1 VIDRLTGNGVADR
14 VLSSQSRVV
23 NSLLSARR
31 VDRMSEHADRVGDDA
46 YAPADMMDDLR
57 NGIFSE
63 MAGQDAIEIDVY
75 RRNLQ
80 RTYVDRLAGVIA
92 TPSAS
97 SDLPALARGE
107 LVAIMMMTNG
117 AAGDRAGDPTI
128 NAHLADLHARCR
140 KALDTD
146 SDTESN
152 A

>member
-1 VIDRLTGNGVADR
+1 MPNDVIDRLTGNGVADR

-31 VDRMSEHADRVGDDA
+31 VDRMSEHADRIGDDA

-57 NGIFSE
+57 DGIFAE
-63 MAGQDAIEIDVY
+63 MNGNDAIEIDVY

-80 RTYVDRLAGVIA
+80 RTYVDRLGGVIE

-107 LVAIMMMTNG
+107 LVAIMMMTNE
-117 AAGDRAGDPTI
+117 AASSRAEDATVK
-128 NAHLADLHARCR
+128 AHLADLHARCR
-140 KALDTD
+140 KALDTEND
-146 SDTESN
+146 